1 MMKMMLIRMMLMKMM
16 LNDKEEDQD
25 LAAGNPC
32 HLLPPIQK
40 GWECGDDDIS
50 ISHMWVAGPRPRS
63 STMR

>member
-1 MMKMMLIRMMLMKMM
+1 MKMM

-50 ISHMWVAGPRPRS
+50 ISHICGS
-63 STMR
+63 QK

>member
-1 MMKMMLIRMMLMKMM
+1 MKMM

-50 ISHMWVAGPRPRS
+50 ISHICGSQALGPEAQR
-63 STMR
+63 